1 MIWLAIA
8 GFFLIG
14 EIFVAGTFFLLPFGI
29 SALLAMLLSIVGAP
43 IWLQWVTFVVVGI
56 GLFVVMLRWG
66 QRFQAEQPLPV
77 GVGAD
82 RLVGE
87 VGLVTGSIPSEPTQS
102 GRVQIGA
109 EDWAAESVGNVSIE
123 AGAVVE
129 VIKVRGTRV
138 IVSPVEVTAN
148 ETIKGAS

>member
-1 MIWLAIA
+1 M
-8 GFFLIG
+8 IG
-14 EIFVAGTFFLLPFGI
+14 EIFVAGTFFLLPFGL

-43 IWLQWVTFVVVGI
+43 IWLQWVTFVVVGVA
-56 GLFVVMLRWG
+56 LFVVMLRWG

-87 VGLVTGSIPSEPTQS
+87 IGLVTGSVPAEPTKS

-109 EDWAAESVGNVSIE
+109 EDWAAESLGKVDIEVGT
-123 AGAVVE
+123 AVE

-138 IVSPVEVTAN
+138 IVTPVEVSAN
-148 ETIKGAS
+148 ESIKGAS